1 MHNFAYLAQRR
12 NQEFSCEP
20 NFGGRAPAPPL
31 GCATAAETATQLP
44 PVTITTGPFSDWL
57 DASARKQDADAVALV
72 S

>member
-1 MHNFAYLAQRR
+1 MHNFLYLAQRR
-12 NQEFSCEP
+12 SQEFSCEP
-20 NFGGRAPAPPL
+20 NFGGPPPPL

-57 DASARKQDADAVALV
+57 DASARQQDADAVALV